1 MTNQEEQVSATD
13 PDFAREM
20 ESLLEQHDYE
30 SPKVGDIREA
40 IIVSISQKGII
51 VDLGLKRDG
60 IIQPADLDKLDP
72 EERESLEVD
81 DEIPVYI
88 VSTDEQDSLQVSLHM
103 ARMNEDWIRAEEL
116 LDSGEIFEAEII
128 GHNRGGA
135 LVNFGRLRGF
145 VPASHLTF
153 LNPGMSDQDRQ
164 RRMARAHGDK
174 IPVKVI
180 EVDRRRRRLVVSH
193 REAERVWQD
202 KRRRELLEQLN
213 EGDVVRGVISGW
225 RDFGAFVDLGGADGL
240 IHVSELAWHRVDHPR
255 DVVSMGEELDVS
267 VLKIDRDRERIS
279 LSRKQ
284 LQPNPWTT
292 VEEKYAVGDLV
303 EGRIIRIV
311 DYGAFVEVEPGIE
324 GLLHSSQIGGAN
336 VDSPHDVLQEDET
349 HLLRIISINADRQRM
364 GLSLRA
370 VTATEQI
377 EWMTQR
383 EQEAAEDA
391 GEEDIA
397 EEAQIA
403 TDMADEADAETDVS
417 DSAEAEDVE
426 TETIIEEVE
435 PMREPQLSADGESA
449 QATTVEKSEEID
461 TSAEAAAADSE
472 AEPAASK
479 GA

>member
-1 MTNQEEQVSATD
+1 MTNQEEQVTATD

-30 SPKVGDIREA
+30 SPKVGDIRDA
-40 IIVSISQKGII
+40 IIVSITQKGII

-60 IIQPADLDKLDP
+60 IIQPADLDKLDE
-72 EERESLEVD
+72 EERESLQVN

-103 ARMNEDWIRAEEL
+103 ARMNEDWIRAQEM
-116 LDSGEIFEAEII
+116 LDGGEIFETEII

-164 RRMARAHGDK
+164 RRMARAHGET
-174 IPVKVI
+174 IPVKII

-213 EGDVVRGVISGW
+213 EGDVVRGMISGW

-255 DVVSMGEELDVS
+255 EVVSMGEELDVY
-267 VLKIDRDRERIS
+267 VLKIDRERERIS

-284 LQPNPWTT
+284 LLANPWTT

-324 GLLHSSQIGGAN
+324 GLLHSSQIGRAN
-336 VDSPHDVLQEDET
+336 VESPHDVLQEDET
-349 HLLRIISINADRQRM
+349 HLLRIISINAERQRM

-383 EQEAAEDA
+383 EQEAAEEATENA
-391 GEEDIA
+391 GGEVEAAPDVVATEEDTGAEASEDVGA
-397 EEAQIA
+397 EE
-403 TDMADEADAETDVS
+403 ETL
-417 DSAEAEDVE
+417 EPK
-426 TETIIEEVE
+426 IIEEVAAASE
-435 PMREPQLSADGESA
+435 PEVLVDGQGERTATIESE
-449 QATTVEKSEEID
+449 QVEK
-461 TSAEAAAADSE
+461 SAEAAAADSE
-472 AEPAASK
+472 AEPAAS
-479 GA
+479 

>member
-1 MTNQEEQVSATD
+1 MTNQEEQVTATD
-13 PDFAREM
+13 PDFAQEM
-20 ESLLEQHDYE
+20 ELLLEQHDYE
-30 SPKVGDIREA
+30 TPKVGDIREA
-40 IIVSISQKGII
+40 VIVSISQKSII

-60 IIQPADLDKLDP
+60 IIQPSDLDKLDP
-72 EERESLEVD
+72 EERESLQVD

-103 ARMNEDWIRAEEL
+103 ARMNEDWIRAQEM
-116 LDSGEIFEAEII
+116 LDSREIVETEII

-153 LNPGMSDQDRQ
+153 LNPGMSDQERQ
-164 RRMARAHGDK
+164 RRMAQAHGDT
-174 IPVKVI
+174 IPVKII

-202 KRRRELLEQLN
+202 KRRRELIEQLN

-240 IHVSELAWHRVDHPR
+240 IHVSELAWHRVEHPR
-255 DVVSMGEELDVS
+255 EVVSMGEELDVY
-267 VLKIDRDRERIS
+267 VLKIDRERERIS
-279 LSRKQ
+279 LSRKK
-284 LQPNPWTT
+284 LLPNPWTT

-336 VDSPHDVLQEDET
+336 VESPHDVLQENET
-349 HLLRIISINADRQRM
+349 HLLRIISINAERQRM
-364 GLSLRA
+364 GLSLKA

-383 EQEAAEDA
+383 EQEAAEA
-391 GEEDIA
+391 AAEEEDSSEVEVGSDVA
-397 EEAQIA
+397 ETSASEPTEGADGDEEAA
-403 TDMADEADAETDVS
+403 
-417 DSAEAEDVE
+417 VE
-426 TETIIEEVE
+426 PEVIEEGAVPPE
-435 PMREPQLSADGESA
+435 PVLSADGQSEA
-449 QATTVEKSEEID
+449 ATTVESEQVES
-461 TSAEAAAADSE
+461 SAEAAAADSE
-472 AEPAASK
+472 AEPAAS
-479 GA
+479 

>member
-1 MTNQEEQVSATD
+1 MTNHEEQVSATD

-30 SPKVGDIREA
+30 RPKVGDIREA
-40 IIVSISQKGII
+40 IIVSISQKSII

-72 EERESLEVD
+72 EERESLAVD

-164 RRMARAHGDK
+164 RRMAQAHGDK

-267 VLKIDRDRERIS
+267 VLKIDRERERIS

-336 VDSPHDVLQEDET
+336 VDSPHDVLQDDET

-391 GEEDIA
+391 GEGDIA
-397 EEAQIA
+397 EVAQIA
-403 TDMADEADAETDVS
+403 TDVADEADAETDAS
-417 DSAEAEDVE
+417 DSPEAEDVE

-435 PMREPQLSADGESA
+435 PTREPQLSADGESA

-472 AEPAASK
+472 AEPAAS
-479 GA
+479 